1 MKPSSIT
8 TLAALFVIGAGGFIA
23 GRISNDPGGADGKSK
38 TSESR
43 SARGSSLASGSDS
56 GVSASR
62 KSSRSERGDK
72 TAKTSLGTPEER
84 VAKLEEIVR
93 GENALDR
100 NRALLAFIDQ
110 LAPGDFENVIDSFR
124 KLGITQNRMGEYSL
138 LLTAWAEADPMAAL
152 AYAKVNTGTRFATNT
167 IISTWAAK
175 DSEGAIRWALA
186 NHEGEGANPYLAG
199 IIQSIAGTDPARAT
213 QLLTSMPRSQ
223 ERGEALDQML
233 PHVLKQGAD
242 SARAWIEGI
251 SDEALRNGAMVRA
264 ADQLAAADPAGTVSW
279 LLANPGEASQRRLDD
294 VYSTWAAK
302 DENAALASM
311 ASLPAGENR
320 SNALRGLVTSVAVRD
335 PQAAVA
341 MMDRYPSDVDD
352 RVVRNV
358 VWHSFGSDPS
368 LAMNQIAR
376 ITDQGDRERM
386 YARSL
391 EAWMDRDATAAN
403 AWLQRNTV
411 PDSVIQRLNRRQNQQ
426 LQQ

>member
-1 MKPSSIT
+1 
-8 TLAALFVIGAGGFIA
+8 
-23 GRISNDPGGADGKSK
+23 
-38 TSESR
+38 
-43 SARGSSLASGSDS
+43 LASGSDS
-56 GVSASR
+56 GVSAFR

-72 TAKTSLGTPEER
+72 TAKASLGTPEER

-199 IIQSIAGTDPARAT
+199 IIQSIAGTDPTRAT

-341 MMDRYPSDVDD
+341 MLDRYPSDVDD

-358 VWHSFGSDPS
+358 VWHSFGSDPN

-376 ITDQGDRERM
+376 IADQGDRERM

-426 LQQ
+426 QQQ

>member
-23 GRISNDPGGADGKSK
+23 GRISNNPGATDEKSK
-38 TSESR
+38 MTESR
-43 SARGSSLASGSDS
+43 SARGSSSGSGSDS
-56 GVSASR
+56 TASTSR
-62 KSSRSERGDK
+62 KSSRSERGEK
-72 TAKTSLGTPEER
+72 AAKASLGTPEER
-84 VAKLEEIVR
+84 LAKLEEIVR

-124 KLGITQNRMGEYSL
+124 KLGITQGRMGEYSL

-152 AYAKVNTGTRFATNT
+152 AYAKENTGTRFATNT

-175 DSEGAIRWALA
+175 DAEGAIRWALA
-186 NHEGEGANPYLAG
+186 NQEGEGANPYLAG
-199 IIQSIAGTDPARAT
+199 IIQSIAGTDPSRAT

-233 PHVLKQGAD
+233 PHLLKQGGAATR
-242 SARAWIEGI
+242 SWIDGLQ
-251 SDEALRNGAMVRA
+251 DEALRNGAMMRA

-279 LLANPGEASQRRLDD
+279 MLANQGEASQRRLDD

-302 DENAALASM
+302 DESAALASM
-311 ASLPAGENR
+311 ATLPTGEIR
-320 SNALRGLVTSVAVRD
+320 SDALRGVISSVAVRD
-335 PQAAVA
+335 PQAAVS
-341 MMDRYPSDVDD
+341 MLDRYPSDVDD

-358 VWHSFGSDPS
+358 VWHSFGTDPA

-391 EAWMDRDATAAN
+391 EAWMDRDATSAN

-411 PDSVIQRLNRRQNQQ
+411 PDSVIQRLQRRQNQQ
-426 LQQ
+426 QQQ